1 MLRQLNRSG
10 GLAGVGFATLIVLCN
25 VILVPAGLPTTGTD
39 TAAVIDFFG
48 SNGGAVG
55 VATALTPLA
64 WALATLFGAAAV
76 ASLWRTE
83 PGWALVGFAGIL
95 LQNGA
100 FAGVVAIRLA
110 LSTTDD
116 HTVLSVTSGTSGLWA
131 LHDALFTLNGT
142 FLALALIGLSVAG
155 RRAGLIRPWHAW
167 LGLVAAALLFTS
179 ATLAPLVI
187 DHSGPLGLLGLA
199 GWLLWVAWI
208 AYYGVVLTRAAPA
221 R

>member
-76 ASLWRTE
+76 AALWRTE

-100 FAGVVAIRLA
+100 FAGVMAIRLA
-110 LSTTDD
+110 LSATAD
-116 HTVLSVTSGTSGLWA
+116 HVVTPGLWA

-179 ATLAPLVI
+179 ATLAPLAI
-187 DHSGPLGLLGLA
+187 DHSGPWGLLGLG
-199 GWLLWVAWI
+199 GWLLWVVWI